1 MTTAETT
8 KSDVPVDRLTRTYIK
23 IRDARA
29 KLGAE
34 YKEQDGDLL
43 LQLEHVK
50 RALLDYCADNN
61 VESVRTSE
69 GLVYRT
75 TKTRYWTGD
84 WSAMHRFILDRKLP
98 EFFEKRLNQTA
109 VKEFLE
115 ENPDESLPGLK
126 TDVEYVVT
134 VRKK

>member
-1 MTTAETT
+1 MTTEET
-8 KSDVPVDRLTRTYIK
+8 KKPDVPVDRLTRTYIK

-29 KLGAE
+29 TLSAE
-34 YKEQDGDLL
+34 FKEQDGDLL
-43 LQLEHVK
+43 LQMAHVK
-50 RALLDYCADNN
+50 RALLEYTSDTN

-84 WSAMHRFILDRKLP
+84 WSAMHRFILDRELP
-98 EFFEKRLNQTA
+98 EFFEKRSNQTA
-109 VKEFLE
+109 VKEFLQ